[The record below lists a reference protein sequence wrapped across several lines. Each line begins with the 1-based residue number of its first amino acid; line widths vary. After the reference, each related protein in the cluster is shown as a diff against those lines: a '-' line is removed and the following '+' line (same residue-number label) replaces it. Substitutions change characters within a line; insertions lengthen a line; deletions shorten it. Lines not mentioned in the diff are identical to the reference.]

1 MRPTSLK
8 EAVDRIIGGES
19 WVDAVSEFLDEF
31 YPSGPSERQR
41 MIGEEPGL
49 TGVAF
54 HDAYVGAVGEHLARR
69 WGLDIPAWTDD
80 PRRFLDEPHFPDYM
94 ELAKPVFL
102 RDSPIAFRR
111 RLIFTETE
119 PLRRARFPR
128 EGRLRRPWTGFRGGG
143 TKGRKSRNRKW
154 LLSGGLQI
162 TFCRWFAGP
171 LTTVSKPAGSPV
183 MAF

>member
-8 EAVDRIIGGES
+8 ETVDRILGGQN
-19 WVDAVSEFLDEF
+19 WVDAISEFLDEF
-31 YPSGPSERQR
+31 YVASSTERQR

-54 HDAYVGAVGEHLARR
+54 QDAYIGAVGEHLARR
-69 WGLDIPAWTDD
+69 WGLDIPAWADD
-80 PRRFLDEPHFPDYM
+80 PRRVLDEPRFPEYM

-111 RLIFTETE
+111 RLIFTEAE

-128 EGRLRRPWTGFRGGG
+128 DG
-143 TKGRKSRNRKW
+143 
-154 LLSGGLQI
+154 
-162 TFCRWFAGP
+162 
-171 LTTVSKPAGSPV
+171 
-183 MAF
+183 

>member
-19 WVDAVSEFLDEF
+19 WVDAVREFLDEF

-94 ELAKPVFL
+94 EIAKPVFL
-102 RDSPIAFRR
+102 RDSPLAFRR
-111 RLIFTETE
+111 RPILAEAE
-119 PLRRARFPR
+119 PLGRARFPIKASDHPGV
-128 EGRLRRPWTGFRGGG
+128 ERLRSTLRRL
-143 TKGRKSRNRKW
+143 SRVVADDR
-154 LLSGGLQI
+154 
-162 TFCRWFAGP
+162 FFYCD
-171 LTTVSKPAGSPV
+171 PAR
-183 MAF
+183 A